1 MKTAL
6 IILAVVAVLAVA
18 GLAWARHKGYCKG
31 DMVTFVAARLTN
43 KLDLDEAQRGKL
55 DALADTVRK
64 LRGDWRKGREQV
76 GAEVAG
82 LLESPALDRARALT
96 LVDTRREVFD
106 DHKQD
111 LVQAIGDFT
120 DSLSSDQRRRL
131 ADMVTRLASHRC
143 GPPGWAH

>member
-6 IILAVVAVLAVA
+6 IILTVVAVVIVA

-31 DMVTFVAARLTN
+31 DMVSFVAARLTS

-55 DALADTVRK
+55 DALADTVRQ
-64 LRGDWRKGREQV
+64 LRGSWRKDREQV

-82 LLESPALDRARALT
+82 LLETPALDRDRALT
-96 LVDTRREVFD
+96 LVDSRREVFD

-111 LVQAIGDFT
+111 LVQAAGDFT
-120 DSLSSDQRRRL
+120 DSLSGDQRRKL
-131 ADMVTRLASHRC
+131 ADMISRLASRRC